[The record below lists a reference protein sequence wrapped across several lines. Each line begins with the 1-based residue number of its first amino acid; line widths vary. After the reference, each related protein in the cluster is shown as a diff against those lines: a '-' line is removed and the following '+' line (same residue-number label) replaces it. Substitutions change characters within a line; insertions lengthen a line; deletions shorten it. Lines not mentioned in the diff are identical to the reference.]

1 MARSCNDIRN
11 EFIDF
16 FVERGHS
23 FVPSCPL
30 LPAEDPTLLFTNA
43 GMNQFKDIFL
53 GLVRRDYVRA
63 VNSQKCIR
71 AGGKHNDLED
81 VGHDTYHHTFFEM
94 LGNWSF
100 GDYFKAEAIA
110 WAWELLTN
118 PKGWGLDKSRL
129 YVTVFQ
135 GDAAEGLEPDD
146 EADGLWR
153 TATDIDP
160 SHILRGNKKDNFW
173 EMGETG
179 PCGPCSEIHI
189 DMTPDKSGRSLV
201 NTDDARVIEIW
212 NLVFMQ
218 YSRGADGKLTA
229 LPARHV
235 DTGMGF
241 ERICMVLQ
249 GKRSNYATDLFVPI
263 IEKIETLTKHRYG
276 ARPSAAN
283 AQCSNAQCSTGTAG
297 AAGDPS
303 GCLGTSKADPSG
315 GLGASPSSGLRAS
328 RFDAADTDNITDV
341 AFRVIADHARTLT
354 FAIADGV
361 LPSNEGRGYVLRR
374 ILRRACRYGRQYL
387 NIDGPFIVKL
397 VDTVVGLMGGAFG
410 ELCTRRDY
418 IAETIQE
425 EEVSFGRT
433 LDRGIDLFQKQA
445 DKVRA
450 AGPKGPQ
457 GTGKCLGGEVAFDL
471 YATYGFPVDLT
482 QIMAA
487 EAGLEV
493 DMAGYEKA
501 MAEHRE
507 LSGAGKAFQAAE
519 ILDLPATDDSAKYA
533 ATEIDAKVLGWV
545 LGGAFIT
552 RGLLQAGQGAAVV
565 LDRTN
570 FYAEQGGQVGDCG
583 AMQWPGGRYAV
594 TDTQL
599 AGSGIVHVGSVEA
612 GSLAIGQ
619 AVTLTVDPRRMD
631 TMRNHTGTHLLNWAL
646 REVLGEHVNQA
657 GSVVAPDRLRFDF
670 SHNQAVTHEQ
680 LAQVERMVNERI
692 LADEPVTHRVMPLA
706 EAKKVPGVRAV
717 FGEKYP
723 DPVRVIT
730 IGGPSRPG
738 GASACS
744 AEFCG
749 GTHLKH
755 TGQIAAL
762 KIISEESVAKGVR
775 RITALTGRA
784 AIEHMLGAD
793 ELLRTAA
800 QLLRTKPEE
809 VPARIEAMAKEI
821 KDLRK
826 AGKAPAAAAAKE
838 FAPEV
843 ALSSPVGPVMVGR
856 MDLPDANAM
865 RAECDRQR
873 QKGAAGLFVGA
884 AGDGKVMLVAMVSDE
899 LVATGKMTADQWIKA
914 VAPIVGGG
922 GGGRGTLAQ
931 AGGKNPEKLTEALA
945 AAGKWA
951 AKALG

>member
-1 MARSCNDIRN
+1 MQTMTRTCNDIRK

-16 FVERGHS
+16 FVKRGHS

-53 GLVRRDYVRA
+53 GLVKRDYVRA

-110 WAWELLTN
+110 WAWELLT
-118 PKGWGLDKSRL
+118 KVWGLDKSRL
-129 YVTVFQ
+129 FVTVFQ
-135 GDAAEGLEPDD
+135 GDEHEGLAADD
-146 EADGLWR
+146 EAAEIWR
-153 TATDIDP
+153 TGTDIDP

-201 NTDDARVIEIW
+201 NAGDARVIEIW

-218 YSRGADGKLTA
+218 YNRGSDGRLTP
-229 LPARHV
+229 LPATHV

-249 GKRSNYATDLFVPI
+249 GKHSNYATDLFVPI
-263 IEKIETLTKHRYG
+263 IEKIETLTDCRYG
-276 ARPSAAN
+276 
-283 AQCSNAQCSTGTAG
+283 QG
-297 AAGDPS
+297 AAKAAAAD
-303 GCLGTSKADPSG
+303 KADSG
-315 GLGASPSSGLRAS
+315 
-328 RFDAADTDNITDV
+328 RFDVADMDNITDV

-361 LPSNEGRGYVLRR
+361 LPSNDGRGYVLRR

-387 NIDGPFIVKL
+387 NIEGTFLVEL
-397 VDTVVGLMGGAFG
+397 VDTVVELMGDAFG
-410 ELCTRRDY
+410 ELRTRRDY
-418 IAETIQE
+418 IAETIRE

-433 LDRGIDLFQKQA
+433 LDRGIDLFARQA
-445 DKVRA
+445 EKVKA
-450 AGPKGPQ
+450 AG
-457 GTGKCLGGEVAFDL
+457 GKVLGGEVAFDL
-471 YATYGFPVDLT
+471 YATFGFPVDLT

-493 DMAGYEKA
+493 DMAGYDKA

-519 ILDLPATDDSAKYA
+519 VLDLPATDDGAKYA
-533 ATEIDAKVLGWV
+533 AATIEAKVLGWV
-545 LGGAFIT
+545 LGGAFIS
-552 RGLLQAGQGAAVV
+552 RGRLQAGQGAAVV

-570 FYAEQGGQVGDCG
+570 FYAEQGGQLGDAG
-583 AMQWPGGRYAV
+583 TIQWPGGSFAV

-599 AGSGIVHVGSVEA
+599 AGAGIVHVGSVET
-612 GSLAIGQ
+612 GSLAVGE
-619 AVTLTVDPRRMD
+619 AVTLTLDGRRTD

-680 LAQVERMVNERI
+680 LARVERMVNRRI
-692 LADEPVTHRVMPLA
+692 LADEPVTHQVMPLA

-730 IGGPSRPG
+730 IGN
-738 GASACS
+738 AADCS

-755 TGQIAAL
+755 TGQIGAL
-762 KIISEESVAKGVR
+762 KIVSEESVAKGVR
-775 RITALTGRA
+775 RITALTGRS

-793 ELLRTAA
+793 ETLRAAA
-800 QLLRTKPEE
+800 QLLRVKPEE

-826 AGKAPAAAAAKE
+826 AGKAPAAAAAAKE
-838 FAPEV
+838 FAPEMS
-843 ALSSPVGPVMVGR
+843 LSSPVGPVMVGK

-899 LVATGKMTADQWIKA
+899 LVATGKLTAEKWIKA
-914 VAPIVGGG
+914 VAAIVGGG
-922 GGGRGTLAQ
+922 GGGRPTLAQ
-931 AGGKNPEKLTEALA
+931 AGGKNPEKLAEALA
-945 AAGKWA
+945 AAGEWA
-951 AKALG
+951 AEALG

>member
-1 MARSCNDIRN
+1 MTRTCNDIRKKFI
-11 EFIDF
+11 EFF
-16 FVERGHS
+16 EQRGHS
-23 FVPSCPL
+23 FVPSSPL

-53 GLVRRDYVRA
+53 GLVKRDYVRA
-63 VNSQKCIR
+63 VNTQKCIR

-110 WAWELLTN
+110 WAWELLTS
-118 PKGWGLDKSRL
+118 KKFWGLDKSRL
-129 YVTVFQ
+129 FVTVFQ
-135 GDAAEGLEPDD
+135 GDEAEGLAADD
-146 EADGLWR
+146 EAAKLWQNG
-153 TATDIDP
+153 TDIDP
-160 SHILRGNKKDNFW
+160 AHILRGNKKDNFW

-189 DMTPDKSGRSLV
+189 DMTPDKSGRELV
-201 NTDDARVIEIW
+201 NAGDARVIEIW

-218 YSRGADGKLTA
+218 FSRGSDGKLSP
-229 LPARHV
+229 LPATHV

-249 GKRSNYATDLFVPI
+249 GKHSNYATDLFVPI
-263 IEKIETLTKHRYG
+263 IQKIETLTEHRYG
-276 ARPSAAN
+276 ERRIKHP
-283 AQCSNAQCSTGTAG
+283 
-297 AAGDPS
+297 GD
-303 GCLGTSKADPSG
+303 D
-315 GLGASPSSGLRAS
+315 
-328 RFDAADTDNITDV
+328 RFDVASMDDMRDI

-361 LPSNEGRGYVLRR
+361 LPSNDGRGYVLRR

-387 NIDGPFIVKL
+387 NIEGQFLVEL
-397 VDTVVGLMGGAFG
+397 VDTVVGLMGDAFG
-410 ELCTRRDY
+410 ELRTRRDY

-433 LDRGIDLFQKQA
+433 LDRGIDLFAKQA
-445 DKVRA
+445 EKVRA
-450 AGPKGPQ
+450 AGEK
-457 GTGKCLGGEVAFDL
+457 TLGGEVAFDL
-471 YATYGFPVDLT
+471 YATFGFPVDLT

-501 MAEHRE
+501 MTEHRE
-507 LSGAGKAFQAAE
+507 LSSAGKAFQAAE
-519 ILDLPATDDSAKYA
+519 ALDLPASDDSAKYA
-533 ATEIDAKVLGWV
+533 AAETIEAKVLGWV
-545 LGGAFIT
+545 LGGAFIS
-552 RGLLQAGQGAAVV
+552 RGKLQAGQGAAVV
-565 LDRTN
+565 LDRTS
-570 FYAEQGGQVGDCG
+570 FYAEQGGQVGDVG
-583 AMQWPGGRYAV
+583 TIAWPSGSFAV

-599 AGSGIVHVGSVEA
+599 AGAGIVHVGSVEA
-612 GSLAIGQ
+612 GTIAVGQ
-619 AVTLTVDPRRMD
+619 AVTLTLDPRRMD

-646 REVLGEHVNQA
+646 REVLGEHINQA
-657 GSVVAPDRLRFDF
+657 GSVVAPDKLRFDF

-730 IGGPSRPG
+730 IGGES
-738 GASACS
+738 SCS

-749 GTHLKH
+749 GTHLNR
-755 TGQIAAL
+755 TGQIGAL

-775 RITALTGRA
+775 RITALTGRG
-784 AIEHMLGAD
+784 AIEHMLRAD
-793 ELLRTAA
+793 ETLRVAA
-800 QLLRTKPEE
+800 QLLRVRPEE
-809 VPARIEAMAKEI
+809 VPERVEALAKEV
-821 KDLRK
+821 KELKRAPKVPAK
-826 AGKAPAAAAAKE
+826 AAEVKE

-843 ALSSPVGPVMVGR
+843 TISTPVGPVMVGR
-856 MDLPDANAM
+856 IDVPDANAM

-873 QKGAAGLFVGA
+873 QKGAAGLFLGA
-884 AGDGKVMLVAMVSDE
+884 ASDGKVMLVAMVSEE
-899 LVATGKMTADQWIKA
+899 LVATGKVAADKWIKA
-914 VAPIVGGG
+914 VAAIVGGG
-922 GGGRGTLAQ
+922 GGGRATLAQ
-931 AGGKNPEKLTEALA
+931 AGGKNPENLIEALA

-951 AKALG
+951 AEAVG

>member
-1 MARSCNDIRN
+1 MTRSCNDIRK

-16 FVERGHS
+16 FVQRGHS
-23 FVPSCPL
+23 FVPSSPL

-53 GLVRRDYVRA
+53 GLVKRDYVRA
-63 VNSQKCIR
+63 ANSQKCIR

-100 GDYFKAEAIA
+100 GNYFKAEAIA
-110 WAWELLTN
+110 WAWELLT
-118 PKGWGLDKSRL
+118 KVWGLDKSRL

-135 GDAAEGLEPDD
+135 GDEHEGLAADD
-146 EADGLWR
+146 GAAGLWQNG
-153 TATDIDP
+153 TDIEAA
-160 SHILRGNKKDNFW
+160 HILRGNKKDNFW

-189 DMTPDKSGRSLV
+189 DMTPDKSGRPLV
-201 NTDDARVIEIW
+201 NAGDARVIEIW

-218 YSRGADGKLTA
+218 YNRGSDGKLTPLTA
-229 LPARHV
+229 THV

-249 GKRSNYATDLFVPI
+249 GKHSNYATDLFVPI
-263 IEKIETLTKHRYG
+263 IEKIETLTSHRYG
-276 ARPSAAN
+276 SGA
-283 AQCSNAQCSTGTAG
+283 TKAG
-297 AAGDPS
+297 AADKAGS
-303 GCLGTSKADPSG
+303 G
-315 GLGASPSSGLRAS
+315 
-328 RFDAADTDNITDV
+328 RFDVADMDNITDV

-361 LPSNEGRGYVLRR
+361 LPSNDGRGYVLRR

-387 NIDGPFIVKL
+387 NIEGTFLVEL
-397 VDTVVGLMGGAFG
+397 VDTVVGLMGDAFG
-410 ELCTRRDY
+410 ELRTRRDY
-418 IAETIQE
+418 IAETIRE

-433 LDRGIDLFQKQA
+433 LDRGIDLFAKQA
-445 DKVRA
+445 EKIKAENEKV
-450 AGPKGPQ
+450 
-457 GTGKCLGGEVAFDL
+457 LGGEVAFDL

-482 QIMAA
+482 QIMAG

-519 ILDLPATDDSAKYA
+519 VLDLPASDDSAKYA
-533 ATEIDAKVLGWV
+533 AAPIEAKVLGWV
-545 LGGAFIT
+545 LGGAFIS
-552 RGLLQAGQGAAVV
+552 RGKLQAGQGAALV

-570 FYAEQGGQVGDCG
+570 FYAEQGGQVGDAG
-583 AMQWPGGRYAV
+583 TIKWPGGSFAV

-599 AGSGIVHVGSVEA
+599 AGAGIVHVGSVEA
-612 GSLAIGQ
+612 GTLAVGD
-619 AVTLTVDPRRMD
+619 AVTLTLDPRRMD
-631 TMRNHTGTHLLNWAL
+631 IMRNHTGTHLLNWAL

-657 GSVVAPDRLRFDF
+657 GSVVAPDKLRFDF

-680 LAQVERMVNERI
+680 LAQVERMVNNRI

-730 IGGPSRPG
+730 IGGAADS
-738 GASACS
+738 S

-749 GTHLKH
+749 GTHLKR
-755 TGQIAAL
+755 TGQIGAL

-775 RITALTGRA
+775 RITALTGRG
-784 AIEHMLGAD
+784 AIDHMLRAD
-793 ELLRTAA
+793 EVLRLAA
-800 QLLRTKPEE
+800 QLLRVKPED
-809 VPARIEAMAKEI
+809 VPERIEALAKEV
-821 KDLRK
+821 KELRK
-826 AGKAPAAAAAKE
+826 APKVPSGAAAVKE
-838 FAPEV
+838 FAPE
-843 ALSSPVGPVMVGR
+843 LTISTPVGAVMVGR
-856 MDLPDANAM
+856 MDLPDANTM

-873 QKGAAGLFVGA
+873 QKGAAGLFLGA
-884 AGDGKVMLVAMVSDE
+884 SGDGKVMLVAMVSDE
-899 LVATGKMTADQWIKA
+899 LVATGKISADKWIKA
-914 VAPIVGGG
+914 VAAIVGGG
-922 GGGRGTLAQ
+922 GGGRATLAQ
-931 AGGKNPEKLTEALA
+931 AGGKNPEKLAEALA

-951 AKALG
+951 AEALG